1 MSFLIDF
8 YPGIPATHSFPV
20 TFLGT
25 TKTLVTSPAGWKKI
39 HAMVKVDET
48 AAKMLCI
55 LTEKFAFF
63 DFDMYVLVMRTWFE
77 NGILCFNVFC
87 ISVIILIRVLVG

>member
-1 MSFLIDF
+1 MNDTCLPFLIDF

-25 TKTLVTSPAGWKKI
+25 TKTLVTPPAGWKKI

-48 AAKMLCI
+48 GAKILSMLI
-55 LTEKFAFF
+55 EKFAFF
-63 DFDMYVLVMRTWFE
+63 DFDM
-77 NGILCFNVFC
+77 
-87 ISVIILIRVLVG
+87 